1 MTDALQ
7 GALQYEE
14 NTVRGRLSMIPL
26 ICRWYRE
33 HRRDLPWRQGK
44 NAYHTWVSEI
54 MLQQTRVEAVIPYY
68 ERFLSELPT
77 VQALAACPEDR
88 LLKLWEGLGYYNRVR
103 NMQKAARIIT
113 DGAGTELEK
122 YFSGAP
128 EIPGRQ
134 EETEIVK
141 ALLVLPG
148 IGNYT
153 AGAIASIAFDLPVPA
168 VDGNVLRVLS
178 RVWGD
183 NKDIMKQSVRRSYE
197 HALEKAMRTFF
208 SEEKTDA
215 FQEDDSE
222 NAASAQFLENLL
234 PGDLNQG
241 FMDLGALICLPN
253 GAPLCGQCP
262 LGERKLCRAHV
273 SGREQEFP
281 VKAQKKARKIEHRTI
296 LLIHDG
302 ERVVLRRRPK
312 KGLLASMYE
321 FPNYFGILNR
331 KQVLQEVKDMGMH
344 PLRVRKL
351 EPSKHIFSHI
361 EWHMTGY
368 EVLTEENGS
377 RAIRQEDKRSDNSPW
392 LLAAVS
398 EVRARYAI
406 PSAYEAYASLLG
418 RMIDG

>member
-1 MTDALQ
+1 MTEAI
-7 GALQYEE
+7 QYEE
-14 NTVRGRLSMIPL
+14 STEESCLGMIPL

-33 HRRDLPWRQGK
+33 HQRDLPWRHGR

-68 ERFLSELPT
+68 ERFLAELPT

-103 NMQKAARIIT
+103 NMQKAARVIT
-113 DGAGTELEK
+113 DGVPAELGK
-122 YFSGAP
+122 YFSGKP
-128 EIPGRQ
+128 EIPGKQ
-134 EETEIVK
+134 EEGELYK
-141 ALLVLPG
+141 ALLELPG

-153 AGAIASIAFDLPVPA
+153 AGAIASIAFDIPVPA

-178 RVWGD
+178 RALGD
-183 NKDIMKQSVRRSYE
+183 SRDIMKQSVKRSYE
-197 HALEKAMRTFF
+197 QAMEKAMRTVF
-208 SEEKTDA
+208 SVKKTDA
-215 FQEDDSE
+215 IQTEDSE
-222 NAASAQFLENLL
+222 NNKSAQMVEHLL

-241 FMDLGALICLPN
+241 FMDLGALVCIPN

-262 LGERKLCRAHV
+262 LGERNLCRAHA

-302 ERVVLRRRPK
+302 KRVVLRRRPE

-321 FPNYFGILNR
+321 FPNYYGALNR

-344 PLRVRKL
+344 PVRVRKL

-377 RAIRQEDKRSDNSPW
+377 RAIRQEDKRTDNSPW
-392 LLAAVS
+392 LLAEVS

>member
-1 MTDALQ
+1 MTEAI
-7 GALQYEE
+7 QYEE
-14 NTVRGRLSMIPL
+14 SAEESCLGMIPL

-33 HRRDLPWRQGK
+33 HQRDLPWRHGR

-68 ERFLSELPT
+68 ERFLAELPT

-103 NMQKAARIIT
+103 NMQKAAGVIT
-113 DGAGTELEK
+113 DGVPAKLGK
-122 YFSGAP
+122 YFSGKP
-128 EIPGRQ
+128 EIPGKQ
-134 EETEIVK
+134 EEGELYK
-141 ALLVLPG
+141 ALLELPG

-153 AGAIASIAFDLPVPA
+153 AGAIASIAFDIPVPA

-178 RVWGD
+178 RALGD
-183 NKDIMKQSVRRSYE
+183 GRDIMKQSVRRSYE
-197 HALEKAMRTFF
+197 QALEKAMRTVF
-208 SEEKTDA
+208 SVKKTDA
-215 FQEDDSE
+215 IRTEDSE
-222 NAASAQFLENLL
+222 NNKLAQTVEHLL

-241 FMDLGALICLPN
+241 FMDLGALVCIPN

-262 LGERKLCRAHV
+262 LGERNLCRAHA

-302 ERVVLRRRPK
+302 KRVVLRRRPD

-321 FPNYFGILNR
+321 FPNYYGALNR

-344 PLRVRKL
+344 PVRVRKL

-377 RAIRQEDKRSDNSPW
+377 RAIRQEDKRTDNSPW
-392 LLAAVS
+392 LLAEVS